1 MAVLYSPQQQLGAAA
16 CSFWCRILLSKTEVV
31 QSLNYRHLF
40 KNFIVRY
47 IFGDSMVALSLAF
60 S

>member
-16 CSFWCRILLSKTEVV
+16 CSFWCRILSSKSEVV